1 MLLKDSGE
9 LKMVKINS
17 IKSETQLRTMYKKP
31 DELAVKKSIPHLD
44 KHTKHFINLSPF
56 LVLSTVR
63 PHGFCDASPRGD
75 SPGFV
80 KILDD
85 KNIFI
90 PDRPGNNRLDSLTNI
105 LKNPGIGLLFMIPGL
120 IETLRVNGIANIV
133 SDITLLESS
142 MVNGKIPKSGLKIT
156 INECY
161 IHCGK
166 ALRRSKIW
174 DYETHIK
181 KGTYPSI
188 GKVLVDQQAAPGM
201 SVEELDSFA
210 EKEYKRTLY

>member
-1 MLLKDSGE
+1 MEKT
-9 LKMVKINS
+9 NS
-17 IKSETQLRTMYKKP
+17 IKNETKLRTIYKNP
-31 DELAVKKSIPHLD
+31 GDLAVKKSLSHLD
-44 KHTKHFINLSPF
+44 KHLRHFINLSPF

-63 PHGFCDASPRGD
+63 PDGYCDASPRGD
-75 SPGFV
+75 APGFV
-80 KILDD
+80 RVLDD
-85 KNIFI
+85 KNIFL

-105 LKNPGIGLLFMIPGL
+105 LSNPGIGLLFMIPGL
-120 IETLRVNGIANIV
+120 EETLRVNGKAHII
-133 SDITLLESS
+133 SDTTLLKPSI
-142 MVNGKIPKSGLKIT
+142 VHKKIPKSGLKIT

-174 DYETHIK
+174 NNETHIK

-188 GKVLVDQQAAPGM
+188 GKILVDQQAAPGM

-210 EKEYKRTLY
+210 EKEYKKTLY

>member
-1 MLLKDSGE
+1 MEKFS
-9 LKMVKINS
+9 S
-17 IKSETQLRTMYKKP
+17 IKNKTQLRTKYENP
-31 DELAVKKSIPHLD
+31 GELAIKKSLLKLD
-44 KHTKHFINLSPF
+44 KHLRHFINLSPF

-63 PHGFCDASPRGD
+63 VDGYCDASPRGD
-75 SPGFV
+75 GPGFV

-85 KNIFI
+85 NNIFL

-105 LKNPGIGLLFMIPGL
+105 LNNPGVGLLFMIPGL
-120 IETLRVNGIANIV
+120 EETLRVNGKAHIV
-133 SDITLLESS
+133 SDITLLQPS
-142 MVNGKIPKSGLKIT
+142 MVNGKIPKSGLQII

-174 DYETHIK
+174 NNKTHIK

-188 GKVLVDQQAAPGM
+188 GKILVDQRAAPGQ
-201 SVEELDSFA
+201 SVEELDKFA
-210 EKEYKRTLY
+210 VEEYKRTLY

>member
-1 MLLKDSGE
+1 
-9 LKMVKINS
+9 
-17 IKSETQLRTMYKKP
+17 
-31 DELAVKKSIPHLD
+31 
-44 KHTKHFINLSPF
+44 
-56 LVLSTVR
+56 
-63 PHGFCDASPRGD
+63 
-75 SPGFV
+75 
-80 KILDD
+80 
-85 KNIFI
+85 
-90 PDRPGNNRLDSLTNI
+90 
-105 LKNPGIGLLFMIPGL
+105 MIPGL

-174 DYETHIK
+174 DNETHIK

>member
-1 MLLKDSGE
+1 ME
-9 LKMVKINS
+9 KINS
-17 IKSETQLRTMYKKP
+17 IKSETQLRTMYKNP
-31 DELAVKKSIPHLD
+31 GDLAVKKSLSHLD
-44 KHTKHFINLSPF
+44 KHLRHFINLSPF

-63 PHGFCDASPRGD
+63 PDGYCDASPRGD
-75 SPGFV
+75 APGFV
-80 KILDD
+80 RILDD
-85 KNIFI
+85 KNLFL

-174 DYETHIK
+174 DNETHIK

>member
-1 MLLKDSGE
+1 MDPKS
-9 LKMVKINS
+9 VKN
-17 IKSETQLRTMYKKP
+17 KTQLRTMYENP
-31 DELAVKKSIPHLD
+31 GEMAVKKSLPKLD
-44 KHTKHFINLSPF
+44 KHLKHFINLSPF

-63 PHGFCDASPRGD
+63 ADGYCDASPRGD
-75 SPGFV
+75 APGFV
-80 KILDD
+80 RILDD
-85 KNIFI
+85 NNLFL

-105 LKNPGIGLLFMIPGL
+105 LSNPGIGLLFMIPGL
-120 IETLRVNGIANIV
+120 DETLRVNGGAHIV

-142 MVNGKIPKSGLKIT
+142 MVNKKIPKSGLKIN

-174 DYETHIK
+174 NNETHIK

-188 GKVLVDQQAAPGM
+188 GKILVDQLAAPGM
-201 SVEELDSFA
+201 SVEEVDNFA
-210 EKEYKRTLY
+210 EEAYTKTLY

>member
-1 MLLKDSGE
+1 MEKT
-9 LKMVKINS
+9 NS
-17 IKSETQLRTMYKKP
+17 IKNETKLRTIYKNP
-31 DELAVKKSIPHLD
+31 GDLAVKKSLSHLD
-44 KHTKHFINLSPF
+44 KHLRHFINLSPF

-63 PHGFCDASPRGD
+63 PDGYCDASPRGD
-75 SPGFV
+75 APGFV
-80 KILDD
+80 RVLDD
-85 KNIFI
+85 KNIFL

-105 LKNPGIGLLFMIPGL
+105 LSNPGIGLLFMIPGL
-120 IETLRVNGIANIV
+120 EETLRVNGKAHII
-133 SDITLLESS
+133 SDITLLKPSIIHK
-142 MVNGKIPKSGLKIT
+142 KIPKSGLKIT

-174 DYETHIK
+174 NNETHIK

-188 GKVLVDQQAAPGM
+188 GKILVDQQAAPGM

-210 EKEYKRTLY
+210 EKEYKKTLY